1 MVMEN
6 VLLYQSTLAHDEID
20 LEGISQLQP
29 CTEWHNIEVEHHFLV
44 NSIYI

>member
-1 MVMEN
+1 MVMEKF
-6 VLLYQSTLAHDEID
+6 LHYQSTLAHDKTD

-29 CTEWHNIEVEHHFLV
+29 CTEWNNIEVEHHFLV